1 MDGEPNSSNQP
12 RECFMLVL
20 TRKLQEKIQIG
31 DGITITV
38 LRTKGKSVRLG
49 IEAPMEVLVIRG
61 ELAFGHTADAPHEE
75 EVAATVAATST
86 DAGRGVAKAARTMP
100 TWDADYLPTDRLP
113 GTAKQVSLQRVPRAQ
128 VAQAI
133 AAAPVHGGPLRAMLE
148 RRSLTA

>member
-1 MDGEPNSSNQP
+1 
-12 RECFMLVL
+12 MLVL

-49 IEAPMEVLVIRG
+49 IEAPMEVPVIRG
-61 ELAFGHTADAPHEE
+61 ELVFGHAAEAPHEE
-75 EVAATVAATST
+75 EEVGAAMVATSV

-100 TWDADYLPTDRLP
+100 TWDADYLPADRLP
-113 GTAKQVSLQRVPRAQ
+113 GTVKQVSLQRVPRAQ

-133 AAAPVHGGPLRAMLE
+133 AAPVHAGPLRAMLE